1 MGLGAMVATHGVF
14 EWLRRSE
21 SAVDV
26 VSDSEIEGCVGRVV
40 LPLEPGERGRIA
52 CRIGDREVYLIA
64 TLAEGYPA
72 LPPGREVVVLKV
84 SETVAQV
91 MPFESRELPPSTS

>member
-26 VSDSEIEGCVGRVV
+26 VSDSEIEGCVERSPKAIRRFRRVAKWWYS
-40 LPLEPGERGRIA
+40 R
-52 CRIGDREVYLIA
+52 CRRLW
-64 TLAEGYPA
+64 L
-72 LPPGREVVVLKV
+72 R
-84 SETVAQV
+84 
-91 MPFESRELPPSTS
+91 